1 MRIVFFGTPDFAV
14 ASLKSLVNHGYQVV
28 GVVTAT
34 DKWLGRGHEKK
45 LVATPVKQYALEK
58 GIPVLQPEKLRNPDF
73 LQALQDLQADIQVI
87 VAFRMLPEMVWNM
100 PPMGTINVHASLLP
114 KYRGAAPINWAIING
129 EKETGVTTFRL
140 QHEIDTGNILCQ
152 LKTPIAP
159 EENAGSLHDRLMKL
173 GADCVVQTLELL
185 ERHPDAGTP
194 QPDEAPIKAPK
205 LFLDNCK
212 IDFHQTTDEVYNFIR
227 GLSPY
232 PAAWTDF
239 DQKIM
244 KIYVAHK
251 NEKIPGI
258 EPGQVYTDYKNIFA
272 FGTIDGSIQIDSLQ
286 IEGKRKMGV
295 AEFLRGIQGHRK
307 L

>member
-14 ASLKSLVNHGYQVV
+14 ASLKALVNHGYQVV

-73 LQALQDLQADIQVI
+73 LQALKELKADIQVI

-152 LKTPIAP
+152 LKTLIEPD
-159 EENAGSLHDRLMKL
+159 ENAGSLHDRLMKL
-173 GADCVVQTLELL
+173 GADCIVQTLELL

-194 QPDEAPIKAPK
+194 QSDEAPIKAPK

-212 IDFHQTTDEVYNFIR
+212 IDFSQSTHQVLDFIR

-232 PAAWTDF
+232 PGAWTNF
-239 DQKIM
+239 DDKIL
-244 KIYVAHK
+244 KIFQAQRGDI
-251 NEKIPGI
+251 IPGI
-258 EPGQVYTDYKNIFA
+258 DPGQVYTDHKNVFA
-272 FGTIDGSIQIDSLQ
+272 FRTNEGSIQVNCLQ
-286 IEGKRKMGV
+286 IEGKRKMEV
-295 AEFLRGIQGHRK
+295 AEFLRGYKG
-307 L
+307 

>member
-34 DKWLGRGHEKK
+34 DKWLGRGSEKK
-45 LVATPVKQYALEK
+45 LVETPVKKYAVSQ

-73 LQALQDLQADIQVI
+73 IQALKDLQADIQVI

-159 EENAGSLHDRLMKL
+159 DENAGSLHDRLMKL
-173 GADCVVQTLELL
+173 GADCIVQTLELL
-185 ERHPDAGTP
+185 ESHPEAGTP

-212 IDFHQTTDEVYNFIR
+212 IDFHQTTNKVYDFIR

-239 DQKIM
+239 DGKILKIFQAQKNNM
-244 KIYVAHK
+244 M
-251 NEKIPGI
+251 PGI
-258 EPGQVYTDYKNIFA
+258 DPGQVYTDHKNILA
-272 FGTIDGSIQIDSLQ
+272 FGTNDGCILVEILQ
-286 IEGKRKMGV
+286 IEGKRKMET

-307 L
+307 